1 MNSVHEAQYISI
13 DLRDSEN
20 ENGMRKNGL
29 QSILESLQTLQKETA
44 KLDYRMKIIEGPCSH
59 PISSYTVDRINGE
72 ISGSISLEDPS
83 LFFDLPLKTKEEAD
97 EFESKLQEKSF
108 RNSIVSLIFIIKFFL
123 LSYLDK
129 DL

>member
-44 KLDYRMKIIEGPCSH
+44 KLDYRMKIIEGTCSH